1 MNNHDDTLRN
11 KVALITGGA
20 RRIGA
25 VIARTLHAEGL
36 NLVIHYHSSAED
48 ARALQEELHE
58 LRSDSVLLIGTDLLE
73 QAKLEKLVVQATE
86 TFGRLDVLVNNA
98 SSIYPT
104 PIGETS
110 EAQWEDLVGVNLKA
124 PYFLAQA
131 AARSMAEA
139 GGCIV
144 NLVDI
149 YAERPL
155 KSHPV
160 YNAAKAGLI
169 SLTRSLAR
177 DLAPDIRVNA
187 VAPGAIL
194 WPEGD
199 VDQIA
204 QQRLISRTPLKRIGE
219 PEDVA
224 RTVLF
229 LIRDAGFLTG
239 QVLNVDGGRSIVP

>member
-1 MNNHDDTLRN
+1 M
-11 KVALITGGA
+11 
-20 RRIGA
+20 
-25 VIARTLHAEGL
+25 
-36 NLVIHYHSSAED
+36 
-48 ARALQEELHE
+48 
-58 LRSDSVLLIGTDLLE
+58 
-73 QAKLEKLVVQATE
+73 
-86 TFGRLDVLVNNA
+86 
-98 SSIYPT
+98 
-104 PIGETS
+104 
-110 EAQWEDLVGVNLKA
+110 
-124 PYFLAQA
+124 
-131 AARSMAEA
+131 
-139 GGCIV
+139 
-144 NLVDI
+144 
-149 YAERPL
+149 
-155 KSHPV
+155 
-160 YNAAKAGLI
+160 I

-177 DLAPDIRVNA
+177 DLAPEIRVNA

>member
-1 MNNHDDTLRN
+1 MNSQDEQLKN

-20 RRIGA
+20 IRIGA
-25 VIARTLHAEGL
+25 SIARALHAEGM

-48 ARALQEELHE
+48 ARALQVELHKVRPE
-58 LRSDSVLLIGTDLLE
+58 SVMLIGTDLREL
-73 QAKLEKLVVQATE
+73 AKLEKLVGQTTE

-98 SSIYPT
+98 SNFYPT
-104 PIGETS
+104 PVGETS

-131 AARSMAEA
+131 AAGAMAET

-169 SLTRSLAR
+169 ALTRSLAR
-177 DLAPDIRVNA
+177 DLAPEIRVNA

-194 WPEGD
+194 WPDGD
-199 VDQIA
+199 ADQIA

-219 PEDVA
+219 PEDIA

-239 QVLNVDGGRSIVP
+239 QVVNVDGGRSIVP

>member
-1 MNNHDDTLRN
+1 MNSQDEQLKN

-20 RRIGA
+20 IRSGA
-25 VIARTLHAEGL
+25 SIARALHAEGM

-48 ARALQEELHE
+48 ARALQVELHKVRPE
-58 LRSDSVLLIGTDLLE
+58 SVMLIGTDLREL
-73 QAKLEKLVVQATE
+73 AKLEKLVGQTTE

-98 SSIYPT
+98 SNFYPT
-104 PIGETS
+104 PVGETS

-131 AARSMAEA
+131 AAGAMAET

-169 SLTRSLAR
+169 ALTRSLAR
-177 DLAPDIRVNA
+177 DLAPEIRVNA

-194 WPEGD
+194 WPDGD
-199 VDQIA
+199 ADQIA

-219 PEDVA
+219 PEDIA

-239 QVLNVDGGRSIVP
+239 QVVNVDGGRSIVP

>member
-1 MNNHDDTLRN
+1 MT
-11 KVALITGGA
+11 
-20 RRIGA
+20 
-25 VIARTLHAEGL
+25 
-36 NLVIHYHSSAED
+36 
-48 ARALQEELHE
+48 
-58 LRSDSVLLIGTDLLE
+58 
-73 QAKLEKLVVQATE
+73 
-86 TFGRLDVLVNNA
+86 
-98 SSIYPT
+98 
-104 PIGETS
+104 
-110 EAQWEDLVGVNLKA
+110 
-124 PYFLAQA
+124 
-131 AARSMAEA
+131 EA